1 MDSYILKENAS
12 KTNLKKYKWQC
23 IAVLKGGKDLLTKYN
38 INYPEMLLMFGIL
51 SKNSFVDRILE
62 NSNSN

>member
-1 MDSYILKENAS
+1 MDSYILKENV
-12 KTNLKKYKWQC
+12 KNQFKKNKWQC